1 MMSVQ
6 TKREIPQL
14 FACSYLPPCTINHR
28 MRYLLEFQ
36 EAAVLQ
42 VTRGAWCE
50 VHSLHRVRDAIPVL

>member
-6 TKREIPQL
+6 TKKEILQL

-28 MRYLLEFQ
+28 IRYLLEFQ
-36 EAAVLQ
+36 VAAVTQ
-42 VTRGAWCE
+42 GAWCE